1 MRQHEDADGG
11 PLTAE
16 IVAVGSE
23 LLLGDRLDT
32 NSAWLSGR
40 LAELGIDV
48 RRHTAVG
55 DDDGDL
61 VTAVAR
67 AADEHDVVVVTGGLG
82 PTQDDVTRVAVAR
95 AAGVELERRDDLVR
109 GIRAIWA
116 QWGRDMPARDLA
128 QADVP
133 VGANVL
139 TPVGTAPGFTI
150 DINGALVV
158 CLPGVPGEMR
168 AMTDAEVVGLLQRRG
183 GLQAIVTRVVR
194 TSGAAESAVAQR
206 CSGLV
211 ERSDHADDLR
221 LSFLAAGGEVQVRV
235 TARAADRA
243 AAAARAAPII
253 DELIALLGVWVV
265 GLDDQ
270 GAEHLIARSLRDNG
284 WTLSVAESVTGGG
297 IGGRLVT
304 VPGASDWFAGGV
316 IVYATPVKSTLADVP
331 SELLDEQ
338 GPVSEDVAVA
348 LAAGVRHRL
357 ATDVG
362 LAIVGVAGPTT
373 QGDQAVGTVCLGVVL
388 ADGATRSRTVALPA
402 LDRADV
408 QQRSATVA
416 LDYLR
421 RRLARA
427 VVSP

>member
-1 MRQHEDADGG
+1 MRLREAADGG

-16 IVAVGSE
+16 VIAVGSE

-48 RRHTAVG
+48 RRHTAVA

-61 VTAVAR
+61 VAAVGR

-109 GIRAIWA
+109 GIRAFWS
-116 QWGRDMPARDLA
+116 QRGRDMPARDLA

-133 VGANVL
+133 AGAEVL

-150 DINGALVV
+150 DINGSLVV

-168 AMTDAEVVGLLQRRG
+168 AMTDAQVVGLLQRRG
-183 GLQAIVTRVVR
+183 GLQATVTRVVR

-206 CSGLV
+206 CADLV
-211 ERSDHADDLR
+211 ERSDRADDLH
-221 LSFLAAGGEVQVRV
+221 LSFLAAGGEVHVRV

-243 AAAARAAPII
+243 AAAALAAPVV
-253 DELIALLGVWVV
+253 DELVALLGVWVV

-270 GAEHLIARSLRDNG
+270 GAEHLIARYLGDNG
-284 WTLSVAESVTGGG
+284 WTLSVAESITGGG
-297 IGGRLVT
+297 VGARLVT

-316 IVYATPVKSTLADVP
+316 IVYATPVKATLADVP
-331 SELLDEQ
+331 PELLDQQ

-357 ATDVG
+357 ATDIG

-373 QGDQAVGTVCLGVVL
+373 QGDHAVGTVCLGVVL
-388 ADGATRSRTVALPA
+388 VDGTTRARTVALPA
-402 LDRADV
+402 LGRVDV